1 MAVQTGDRT
10 LQCDDYNDYDDND
23 GHDDDDEDAD
33 AEYGAGAYKT
43 INT

>member
-1 MAVQTGDRT
+1 MAIQTGDRT
-10 LQCDDYNDYDDND
+10 LQCDDYDDYDDND